1 MTQGKTIN
9 KSDRSN
15 TIISVFAMLLMSF
28 LPLSS
33 WSGYLIIDS
42 DKSSDMQMMAESEMN
57 SNSMP
62 CHSIPSKNVAID
74 HEACNDECCDQS
86 GLDTLCSG
94 CTPSCAFVKHFS
106 YATDSFNSSLVQN
119 QLVLFSTN
127 LINTQFP
134 SPPFRPPA
142 A

>member
-9 KSDRSN
+9 NSNRSN
-15 TIISVFAMLLMSF
+15 TIMSVVVMLLMLF

-33 WSGYLIIDS
+33 WSSYLIIES
-42 DKSSDMQMMAESEMN
+42 DKSSDMPTIAESEMN
-57 SNSMP
+57 SNFMP
-62 CHSIPSKNVAID
+62 CHSTPSKNVAID
-74 HEACNDECCDQS
+74 HEACNDECCDQAS
-86 GLDTLCSG
+86 LDTQCG
-94 CTPSCAFVKHFS
+94 DCTPSCTFVKYFS
-106 YATDSFNSSLVQN
+106 DATYVFNSSLVQN